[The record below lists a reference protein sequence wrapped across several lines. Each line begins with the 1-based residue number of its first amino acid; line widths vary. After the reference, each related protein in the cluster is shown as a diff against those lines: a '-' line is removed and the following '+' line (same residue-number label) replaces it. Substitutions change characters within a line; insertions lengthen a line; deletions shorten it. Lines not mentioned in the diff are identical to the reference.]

1 MTAYCAIGQVSTESR
16 LYMGAEVLGWL
27 IDCMA
32 SLVVFVL
39 FGYLISKKFKSK
51 RLVIMIVSVF
61 LAVIAPTANFI
72 HNMPNDEK
80 KEMKQAALTASDA
93 EPVTQQ
99 TKFSLTEL
107 QNLFDKVI
115 HDSNGG
121 VLDISYAQ
129 QGDTIEV
136 DVKVPKDGWDLVD
149 ESTKNSMVS
158 QIGKG
163 LELAVTESTLY
174 TPGKEVY
181 IAFMSDTGN
190 EELAN
195 YSNQQVTINP
205 DTQETEST
213 MVQVPDGFFTLGSS
227 EDDVKRIQGVPTS
240 ISGDRWGYGLSR
252 ITFID
257 GVVSGWS
264 EIDTT
269 LKVVIPKTNETAS
282 AFGIGDRKQDVVNV
296 MGTPTSITGNSWG
309 YGLYRVTFDGDQVS
323 RWSEIDVHFKV
334 K

>member
-1 MTAYCAIGQVSTESR
+1 
-16 LYMGAEVLGWL
+16 MGAEVLGWL
-27 IDCMA
+27 IDCIA

-39 FGYLISKKFKSK
+39 IGYLISKKFKSK
-51 RLVIMIVSVF
+51 RLVIMIISVF
-61 LAVIAPTANFI
+61 LAVIVPTANFI

-80 KEMKQAALTASDA
+80 KEIKQAALTTSDVKKKV

-163 LELAVTESTLY
+163 LELAVTESPLY

-181 IAFMSDTGN
+181 VAFMSDTSN

-195 YSNQQVTINP
+195 YSNQQVTIIP
-205 DTQETEST
+205 DTQESEST
-213 MVQVPDGFFTLGSS
+213 PVQVPDGFFTLGSS
-227 EDDVKRIQGVPTS
+227 EDDVKQIQGVPTS

-252 ITFID
+252 ITFTD

-264 EIDTT
+264 EIDTK
-269 LKVVIPKTNETAS
+269 LKVTIPKIDENVS
-282 AFGIGDRKQDVVNV
+282 AFGISDSKQDVVNV
-296 MGTPTSITGNSWG
+296 MGTPTSIIGDRWG
-309 YGLYRVTFDGDQVS
+309 YGLSRVTFDGDRVS
-323 RWSEIDVHFKV
+323 GWSEIDIHLKV

>member
-1 MTAYCAIGQVSTESR
+1 
-16 LYMGAEVLGWL
+16 MGVEVLGLL
-27 IDCMA
+27 IDCMVN
-32 SLVVFVL
+32 LVVFVL
-39 FGYLISKKFKSK
+39 IGYLISKKIKSK

-61 LAVIAPTANFI
+61 LAVIASTANI
-72 HNMPNDEK
+72 IQNMPNDEK
-80 KEMKQAALTASDA
+80 KEVKQAALTASDVK
-93 EPVTQQ
+93 EKEKPVSHQ

-136 DVKVPKDGWDLVD
+136 NVKVPKDGWQLVD

-158 QIGKG
+158 QIGRG
-163 LELAVTESTLY
+163 LEVAVTESTLY
-174 TPGKEVY
+174 TPGKEIYVT
-181 IAFMSDTGN
+181 FMSDTGN

-205 DTQETEST
+205 YSQETEST
-213 MVQVPDGFFTLGSS
+213 PVQVSTGFFTLGSS
-227 EDDVKRIQGVPTS
+227 EEDVKLIQGVPTS

-252 ITFID
+252 ITFTD
-257 GVVSGWS
+257 GLVSGWS
-264 EIDTT
+264 EIDTK
-269 LKVVIPKTNETAS
+269 LKVVIPKTDENAS
-282 AFGIGDRKQDVVNV
+282 AFRIGDRKQDVVNV
-296 MGTPTSITGNSWG
+296 MGTPTSITGNRWG
-309 YGLYRVTFDGDQVS
+309 YGLSRVTFEEDQVS
-323 RWSEIDVHFKV
+323 GWSEIDVQLKV